1 MKYTRQDKTRAIIIL
16 ENTKLL
22 LGAMNDLDNYT
33 GLDRLSRFI
42 NLGTGVKHDYEA
54 VTWALKVIKHFH
66 TMEILDSSYSPLSD
80 YKNTRR
86 HEIYEHDIASG
97 AKKVG

>member
-16 ENTKLL
+16 ENTQLL

-54 VTWALKVIKHFH
+54 VTWALKAIVLYLIIRIHVD
-66 TMEILDSSYSPLSD
+66 MRYMSMI
-80 YKNTRR
+80 
-86 HEIYEHDIASG
+86 
-97 AKKVG
+97 